1 MLRDQLQKDQLAAL
15 KSGEKEKLS
24 ALRYIVS
31 QMKYKEIE
39 KQGELTEEELV
50 SLIRKQIKELNESI
64 ESAKKASRQDL
75 IDENQRQIEIYKAY
89 LPAEISDEELESE
102 VKKLAEANAD
112 AISKNA
118 KAIIGIAMGSLKTK
132 ADPSRIQAT
141 LRKLQMM

>member
-102 VKKLAEANAD
+102 VKKLADANAD